1 MAETSI
7 LNAKET
13 GLLEFVCCLT
23 LGAAPQ
29 AKG

>member
-7 LNAKET
+7 LNEKET

-23 LGAAPQ
+23 LAAALQ